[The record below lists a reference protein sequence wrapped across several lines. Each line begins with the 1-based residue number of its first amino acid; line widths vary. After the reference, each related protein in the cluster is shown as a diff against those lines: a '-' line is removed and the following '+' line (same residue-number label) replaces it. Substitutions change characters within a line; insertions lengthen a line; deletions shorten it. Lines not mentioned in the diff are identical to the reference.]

1 MKFLSKVK
9 HEASPCLPSL
19 YFCKRLVHL
28 LESAYFRDHLGFSCR
43 LELKRLSQID
53 SIPKN
58 RSHYFDNA
66 CHDVKNRKCT
76 CWSAGSPTNTAVP
89 PRRRDPKG
97 LFKCFRRNSCAI
109 VEGCSSSFSIGLA
122 NKSLPDGRKIPRSLR
137 RVTGEGD
144 NGCRR
149 TCLLRS

>member
-1 MKFLSKVK
+1 MNSYRKSNTRR
-9 HEASPCLPSL
+9 A
-19 YFCKRLVHL
+19 
-28 LESAYFRDHLGFSCR
+28 LGFPVSTSANASFTCSSLHTFVITLVSCR

-89 PRRRDPKG
+89 PRRRDPKV
-97 LFKCFRRNSCAI
+97 LFKLFRQNRCVI
-109 VEGCSSSFSIGLA
+109 LEGCSYYFSNGLA
-122 NKSLPDGRKIPRSLR
+122 NKSMPDGRKIPRSLR
-137 RVTGEGD
+137 RVTGEG
-144 NGCRR
+144 
-149 TCLLRS
+149 

>member
-1 MKFLSKVK
+1 MNSYRKSNTRR
-9 HEASPCLPSL
+9 A
-19 YFCKRLVHL
+19 
-28 LESAYFRDHLGFSCR
+28 LGFPVSTSANASFTCSSLHTFVITLVSCR

-53 SIPKN
+53 STPQN

-109 VEGCSSSFSIGLA
+109 APL
-122 NKSLPDGRKIPRSLR
+122 LR
-137 RVTGEGD
+137 GGD
-144 NGCRR
+144 WRPKEESNELGPRR
-149 TCLLRS
+149 TLVKLTNDERREKKRQT